1 MRQHV
6 IHERMKYWAMA
17 LLLAATSGCAQHTAP
32 TDHLETG
39 QPFPALNVSDLDGQ
53 AAVLAAERGKLVVL
67 NVWATWCAACRKEL
81 PSLERLSR
89 DLDERRFKVV
99 GLSLD
104 NDAHDVREYLIDKGV
119 TYANYMD
126 PSMHTADN
134 VLGVKVYPYTFFIG
148 PRGEMLGRVIGT
160 AVWDD
165 ARVVAALEAAYRG
178 DSEALAALTRR

>member
-39 QPFPALNVSDLDGQ
+39 QPIPAQNVSDLDGQ

-67 NVWATWCAACRKEL
+67 NVWATWRAACRKEL
-81 PSLERLSR
+81 PSRERLSR

-104 NDAHDVREYLIDKGV
+104 NDALVVRVFLFVLGV
-119 TYANYMD
+119 FFVFFLVVCLFSVD
-126 PSMHTADN
+126 F
-134 VLGVKVYPYTFFIG
+134 VLGVKVYPYTFFFG
-148 PRGEMLGRVIGT
+148 SRGEMLGRVIGT

>member
-39 QPFPALNVSDLDGQ
+39 LPFPAQNVSDLAGQ

-67 NVWATWCAACRKEL
+67 NVCASWCTANHKKK
-81 PSLERLSR
+81 PNHERLSR

-99 GLSLD
+99 GLS
-104 NDAHDVREYLIDKGV
+104 
-119 TYANYMD
+119 
-126 PSMHTADN
+126 
-134 VLGVKVYPYTFFIG
+134 
-148 PRGEMLGRVIGT
+148 
-160 AVWDD
+160 
-165 ARVVAALEAAYRG
+165 
-178 DSEALAALTRR
+178 

>member
-39 QPFPALNVSDLDGQ
+39 QPFPVLNVSDLDGQ
-53 AAVLAAERGKLVVL
+53 AAVRAAERGKLVVL
-67 NVWATWCAACRKEL
+67 NVWATWGAACRKEL
-81 PSLERLSR
+81 PSLQRLSC
-89 DLDERRFKVV
+89 DLDPRRFAGI

-119 TYANYMD
+119 TYANFMD
-126 PSMHTADN
+126 PAMHVADQ

-148 PRGEMLGRVIGT
+148 P
-160 AVWDD
+160 D
-165 ARVVAALEAAYRG
+165 
-178 DSEALAALTRR
+178 

>member
-17 LLLAATSGCAQHTAP
+17 LLLAATSGCAQHSVP
-32 TDHLETG
+32 SDHLETG
-39 QPFPALNVSDLDGQ
+39 QPFTAQNVSDLDGQ

-99 GLSLD
+99 GQSLD
-104 NDAHDVREYLIDKGV
+104 NDAHDVREYLIDKGETFAFFLV
-119 TYANYMD
+119 VCLFFVVF
-126 PSMHTADN
+126 
-134 VLGVKVYPYTFFIG
+134 VLVVLVFSFFF
-148 PRGEMLGRVIGT
+148 
-160 AVWDD
+160 
-165 ARVVAALEAAYRG
+165 
-178 DSEALAALTRR
+178 

>member
-1 MRQHV
+1 
-6 IHERMKYWAMA
+6 MA
-17 LLLAATSGCAQHTAP
+17 LWLAATSGCAQLTAP

-119 TYANYMD
+119 TCANYMD
-126 PSMHTADN
+126 TSMHPADN
-134 VLGVKVYPYTFFIG
+134 VLGVKVYPNTFFIG
-148 PRGEMLGRVIGT
+148 PRGVLLGWVFGLV
-160 AVWDD
+160 VW
-165 ARVVAALEAAYRG
+165 VVVWVVGVLVAAFR
-178 DSEALAALTRR
+178 

>member
-1 MRQHV
+1 MRQRV
-6 IHERMKYWAMA
+6 IHDRVKYWAVA

-32 TDHLETG
+32 TDHFQTG
-39 QPFPALNVSDLDGQ
+39 QPFPVLNVFDLNGQ
-53 AAVLAAERGKLVVL
+53 PAALAAERGKLVVL

-81 PSLERLSR
+81 PSLQRLSR

-119 TYANYMD
+119 TYVNYMD
-126 PSMHTADN
+126 PSMHVADN

-148 PRGEMLGRVIGT
+148 PKGEMLGRVIGT
-160 AVWDD
+160 AVWDEPK
-165 ARVVAALEAAYRG
+165 VIAALEAAYRG
-178 DSEALAALTRR
+178 DNDALATLTRH